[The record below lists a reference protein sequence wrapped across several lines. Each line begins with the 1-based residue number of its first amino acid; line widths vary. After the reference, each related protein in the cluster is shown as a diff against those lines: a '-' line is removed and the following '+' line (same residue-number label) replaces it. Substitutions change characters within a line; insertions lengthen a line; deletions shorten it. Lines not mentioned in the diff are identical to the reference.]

1 LKPLKKLKIQGGH
14 SLRGEIHISGS
25 KNAALSIIAASIMT
39 EERIVLENI
48 PHLEDVTT
56 MIRLIVGMGVSV
68 TLADDNKLMLDS
80 SKIRNYLAP
89 YDLVKTMRASILV
102 LGPLIARFGE
112 ASVSLPGGCAIGA
125 RPVNLHL
132 DGLKAMGADVE
143 INEGYI
149 CAKAKKLKGAH
160 FSFSPVSVTGTANLM
175 MAGVLAEG
183 QTILENAATE
193 PEVINLG
200 EFLLKMGAK
209 IKGLGTRKIIIDGVN
224 KLCSAEHKIIPDRI
238 ETGTFL
244 VAAAITKGSV
254 LLKKTQ
260 PEHLKS
266 VLDLLSQTGA
276 VIFFEEDTIELTM
289 SLTNIKPADFT
300 TQPYPGIPTDMQA
313 QLMVLNAIAPGNSI
327 VVETIFEN
335 RFMHVLELQRM
346 GADIS
351 LRGNTAYITGVKR
364 LQSAPVMATDLR
376 ASAALVLAGLV
387 ADGETHIDRIYHI
400 DRGYECIENKLSL
413 LGAKVARIET

>member
-1 LKPLKKLKIQGGH
+1 MKKLKIQGGH

-56 MIRLIVGMGVSV
+56 MIRLIAGMGVSV
-68 TLADDNKLMLDS
+68 TLADDNKLILDS
-80 SKIRNYLAP
+80 SKIRNFLAP

-175 MAGVLAEG
+175 MAGVMAEG

-209 IKGLGTRKIIIDGVN
+209 IKGLGTRKIMIDGVN
-224 KLCSAEHKIIPDRI
+224 KLCSTEHKIIPDRI

-244 VAAAITKGSV
+244 AAAAITKGSV

-260 PEHLKS
+260 PEHLQS
-266 VLDLLSQTGA
+266 VLDLLRQTGA

-289 SLTNIKPADFT
+289 NLTNIKPADFT

-351 LRGNTAYITGVKR
+351 LSGNTAYITGVKK

-400 DRGYECIENKLSL
+400 DRGYECIESKLSL

>member
-1 LKPLKKLKIQGGH
+1 MKKLKIQGGH

-56 MIRLIVGMGVSV
+56 MIRLIAGMGVSV
-68 TLADDNKLMLDS
+68 TLADDNKLILDS
-80 SKIRNYLAP
+80 SKIRNFLAP

-175 MAGVLAEG
+175 MAGVMAEG

-209 IKGLGTRKIIIDGVN
+209 IKGLGTRKIMIDGVN
-224 KLCSAEHKIIPDRI
+224 KLSSTEHKIIPDRI

-260 PEHLKS
+260 PEHLQS
-266 VLDLLSQTGA
+266 VLDLLRQTGA
-276 VIFFEEDTIELTM
+276 VIFYEEDTIELTM
-289 SLTNIKPADFT
+289 NLTNIKPADFT

-351 LRGNTAYITGVKR
+351 LSGNTAYITGVKR

-400 DRGYECIENKLSL
+400 DRGYECIERKLSL

>member
-1 LKPLKKLKIQGGH
+1 MKKLKIQGGH

-56 MIRLIVGMGVSV
+56 MIRLIAGMGVSV
-68 TLADDNKLMLDS
+68 TLADDNKLILDS
-80 SKIRNYLAP
+80 SKIRNFLAP

-175 MAGVLAEG
+175 MAGVMAEG

-209 IKGLGTRKIIIDGVN
+209 IKGLGTRKIMIDGVN
-224 KLCSAEHKIIPDRI
+224 KLCSTEHKIIPDRI

-244 VAAAITKGSV
+244 AAAAITKGSV

-260 PEHLKS
+260 PEHLQS
-266 VLDLLSQTGA
+266 VLDLLRQTGA

-289 SLTNIKPADFT
+289 NLTNIKPANFT

-351 LRGNTAYITGVKR
+351 LSGNTAYITGVKK

-400 DRGYECIENKLSL
+400 DRGYECIESKLSL

>member
-1 LKPLKKLKIQGGH
+1 MKKLKIQGGH

-56 MIRLIVGMGVSV
+56 MIRLIAGMGVSV
-68 TLADDNKLMLDS
+68 TLADDNKLILDS
-80 SKIRNYLAP
+80 SKIRNFLAP

-149 CAKAKKLKGAH
+149 CAKAKKLKGAL

-175 MAGVLAEG
+175 MAGVMAEG
-183 QTILENAATE
+183 QTILEHAATE

-200 EFLLKMGAK
+200 EFLLNMGAK
-209 IKGLGTRKIIIDGVN
+209 IKGLGTRKIMIDGVN
-224 KLCSAEHKIIPDRI
+224 KLCSTEHKIIPDRI

-400 DRGYECIENKLSL
+400 DRGYECIESKLSL

>member
-1 LKPLKKLKIQGGH
+1 MKKLKIQGGH

-56 MIRLIVGMGVSV
+56 MIRLIAGMGVSV
-68 TLADDNKLMLDS
+68 TLADDNKLILDS
-80 SKIRNYLAP
+80 SKIRNFLAP

-175 MAGVLAEG
+175 MAGVMAEG

-209 IKGLGTRKIIIDGVN
+209 IKGLGTRKIMIDGVN
-224 KLCSAEHKIIPDRI
+224 KLSSTEHKIIPDRI

-260 PEHLKS
+260 PEHLQS
-266 VLDLLSQTGA
+266 VLDLLRQTGA

-289 SLTNIKPADFT
+289 NLTNIKPADFT

-313 QLMVLNAIAPGNSI
+313 QLMVLNAIASGNSI

-351 LRGNTAYITGVKR
+351 LSGNTAYITGVKK

-400 DRGYECIENKLSL
+400 DRGYECIESKLSL

>member
-1 LKPLKKLKIQGGH
+1 MKKLKIQGGH

-56 MIRLIVGMGVSV
+56 MIRLIAGMGVSV
-68 TLADDNKLMLDS
+68 TLADDNKLILDS
-80 SKIRNYLAP
+80 SKIRNFLAP

-209 IKGLGTRKIIIDGVN
+209 IKGLGTRKITIDGVN
-224 KLCSAEHKIIPDRI
+224 KLYSAEHKIIPDRI

-244 VAAAITKGSV
+244 VAAAMTKGSV

-260 PEHLKS
+260 PEHLQS
-266 VLDLLSQTGA
+266 VLDLLRQTGA
-276 VIFFEEDTIELTM
+276 VIFYEEDAIELTM
-289 SLTNIKPADFT
+289 NLTNIKPADFT

-351 LRGNTAYITGVKR
+351 LSGNTAYITGVKR

-400 DRGYECIENKLSL
+400 DRGYECIERKLSL

>member
-1 LKPLKKLKIQGGH
+1 MKKLTIQGGR
-14 SLRGEIHISGS
+14 SLSGEVHISGS

-39 EERIVLENI
+39 EERVFLENI
-48 PHLEDVTT
+48 PHLEDITT
-56 MIRLIVGMGVSV
+56 MIRLIAGMGVSI
-68 TLADDNKLMLDS
+68 TLADDNKLILDS
-80 SKIRNYLAP
+80 SRVGNFLAP

-132 DGLKAMGADVE
+132 DGLKAMGADIE

-149 CAKAKKLKGAH
+149 CARAKKLKGAH
-160 FSFSPVSVTGTANLM
+160 FSFNPISVTGTANIM
-175 MAGVLAEG
+175 TAAVLAEG
-183 QTILENAATE
+183 QSILENAAIE
-193 PEVINLG
+193 PEVISLG
-200 EFLLKMGAK
+200 EFLIKMGAK

-224 KLCSAEHKIIPDRI
+224 KLHSVEHTIIPDRI
-238 ETGTFL
+238 EAGTFL
-244 VAAAITKGSV
+244 VAAAITKGNV

-260 PEHLKS
+260 PEHLQS
-266 VLDLLSQTGA
+266 VLDLLNQTGA
-276 VIFFEEDTIELTM
+276 LIVVEENKIELNM
-289 SLTNIKPADFT
+289 KQKNIKPVDFT
-300 TQPYPGIPTDMQA
+300 TQPYPGIPTDIQA
-313 QLMVLNAIAPGNSI
+313 QFMVLNTIARGNSI

-387 ADGETHIDRIYHI
+387 ADGETSIDRIYHI
-400 DRGYECIENKLSL
+400 DRGYENIENKLSL
-413 LGAKVARIET
+413 LGAKVTRIET

>member
-1 LKPLKKLKIQGGH
+1 MKKLKIQGGH

-209 IKGLGTRKIIIDGVN
+209 IKGLGTRKIMIDGVN
-224 KLCSAEHKIIPDRI
+224 KLCSTEHKIIPDRI

-351 LRGNTAYITGVKR
+351 LSGNTAYITGVKR

-400 DRGYECIENKLSL
+400 DRGYECIESKLSL

>member
-1 LKPLKKLKIQGGH
+1 MKKLKIQGGH

-209 IKGLGTRKIIIDGVN
+209 IKGLGTRKITIDGVN
-224 KLCSAEHKIIPDRI
+224 KLYSAKHTIIPDRI

>member
-1 LKPLKKLKIQGGH
+1 MKKLKIQGGH

-56 MIRLIVGMGVSV
+56 MIRLIAGMGVSV
-68 TLADDNKLMLDS
+68 TLADDNKLILDS

-244 VAAAITKGSV
+244 VAAAITKGRV

-351 LRGNTAYITGVKR
+351 LSGNTAYITGVKR

>member
-1 LKPLKKLKIQGGH
+1 MKKLKIQGGH

-56 MIRLIVGMGVSV
+56 MIRLITGMGVSV
-68 TLADDNKLMLDS
+68 TLADDNKLILDS
-80 SKIRNYLAP
+80 SKIRNFLAP

-175 MAGVLAEG
+175 MAGVMAEG

-209 IKGLGTRKIIIDGVN
+209 IKGLGTRKIMIDGVN

-260 PEHLKS
+260 PEHLQS
-266 VLDLLSQTGA
+266 VLDLLRQTGA

-289 SLTNIKPADFT
+289 NLTNIKPADFT

-351 LRGNTAYITGVKR
+351 LSGNTAYITGVKK

-400 DRGYECIENKLSL
+400 DRGYECIERKLSL

>member
-1 LKPLKKLKIQGGH
+1 LKKLKIQGGH

-56 MIRLIVGMGVSV
+56 MIRLIAGMGVSV
-68 TLADDNKLMLDS
+68 TLADDNKLILDS
-80 SKIRNYLAP
+80 SKIRNFLAP

-175 MAGVLAEG
+175 MAGVMAEG

-209 IKGLGTRKIIIDGVN
+209 IKGLGTRKIMIDGVN
-224 KLCSAEHKIIPDRI
+224 KLCGTEHKIIPDRI

-260 PEHLKS
+260 PEHLQS
-266 VLDLLSQTGA
+266 VLDLLRQTGA

-289 SLTNIKPADFT
+289 NLTNIKPADFT

-351 LRGNTAYITGVKR
+351 LSGNTAYITGVKK

-400 DRGYECIENKLSL
+400 DRGYECIERKLSL

>member
-1 LKPLKKLKIQGGH
+1 MKKLTIQGGC
-14 SLRGEIHISGS
+14 SLSGEIHISGS

-39 EERIVLENI
+39 EERVILKNI
-48 PHLEDVTT
+48 PHLEDITT
-56 MIRLIVGMGVSV
+56 MIRLIAGMGALI
-68 TLADDNKLMLDS
+68 TLSDENKLILDS
-80 SKIRNYLAP
+80 SKIENFLAP
-89 YDLVKTMRASILV
+89 YDVVKTMRASILV

-132 DGLKAMGADVE
+132 DGLKAMGADIQ

-160 FSFSPVSVTGTANLM
+160 FSFNPVSVTGTANLM
-175 MAGVLAEG
+175 TAAVLAEG
-183 QTILENAATE
+183 QSILENAAIE
-193 PEVINLG
+193 PEVISLG
-200 EFLLKMGAK
+200 EFLIKMGAK

-224 KLCSAEHKIIPDRI
+224 KLHSVEHTIIPDRI
-238 ETGTFL
+238 EAGTFL

-254 LLKKTQ
+254 LLKETQ
-260 PEHLKS
+260 PEHLQS

-276 VIFFEEDTIELTM
+276 LIFIEEDKIELNM
-289 SLTNIKPADFT
+289 KQKNFKPVDFK

-313 QLMVLNAIAPGNSI
+313 QFMVLNTIARGNSI

-351 LRGNTAYITGVKR
+351 LSGNTAYISGVKK

-387 ADGETHIDRIYHI
+387 ADGETCIDRIYHI
-400 DRGYECIENKLSL
+400 DRGYECIENKLTF

>member
-1 LKPLKKLKIQGGH
+1 MKKLKIQGGY

-56 MIRLIVGMGVSV
+56 MIRLIAGMGVSV
-68 TLADDNKLMLDS
+68 TLADDNKLILDS
-80 SKIRNYLAP
+80 SKIRNFLAP

-244 VAAAITKGSV
+244 VAAAITKGRV

-351 LRGNTAYITGVKR
+351 LSGNTAYITGVKR

-400 DRGYECIENKLSL
+400 DRGYECIESKLSL

>member
-1 LKPLKKLKIQGGH
+1 MKKLKIQGGH

-56 MIRLIVGMGVSV
+56 MIRLIAGMGVSV

-80 SKIRNYLAP
+80 SKIRNFLAP

-209 IKGLGTRKIIIDGVN
+209 IKGLGTRKIMIDGVN
-224 KLCSAEHKIIPDRI
+224 KLCSTEHKIIPDRI

-351 LRGNTAYITGVKR
+351 LSGNTAYITGVKR

-400 DRGYECIENKLSL
+400 DRGYECIESKLSL

>member
-1 LKPLKKLKIQGGH
+1 MKKLTIQGGH
-14 SLRGEIHISGS
+14 SLSGEVHISGS

-39 EERIVLENI
+39 EERVFLENI
-48 PHLEDVTT
+48 PHLEDITT
-56 MIRLIVGMGVSV
+56 MIRLIAGMGVSI
-68 TLADDNKLMLDS
+68 TLADDNKLILDS
-80 SKIRNYLAP
+80 SRVGNFQAP

-132 DGLKAMGADVE
+132 DGLKALGADIE

-149 CAKAKKLKGAH
+149 CARAKKLKGAH
-160 FSFSPVSVTGTANLM
+160 FSFNPISVTGTANIM
-175 MAGVLAEG
+175 TAAVLAEG
-183 QTILENAATE
+183 QSILENAAIE
-193 PEVINLG
+193 PEVISLG
-200 EFLLKMGAK
+200 EFLIKMGAK
-209 IKGLGTRKIIIDGVN
+209 IKGLGTRRIIIDGVN
-224 KLCSAEHKIIPDRI
+224 KLHSVEHTIIPDRI
-238 ETGTFL
+238 EAGTFL
-244 VAAAITKGSV
+244 VAAAITKGNV

-260 PEHLKS
+260 PEHLQS
-266 VLDLLSQTGA
+266 VLELLNQTGA
-276 VIFFEEDTIELTM
+276 LIVVEENKIELNM
-289 SLTNIKPADFT
+289 KQKNIKPVDFT
-300 TQPYPGIPTDMQA
+300 TQPYPGIPTDIQA
-313 QLMVLNAIAPGNSI
+313 QFMVLNTIARGNSI

-351 LRGNTAYITGVKR
+351 LSGNTAYITGVKR

-387 ADGETHIDRIYHI
+387 AEGETRIDRIYHI
-400 DRGYECIENKLSL
+400 DRGYECIEDKLKL
-413 LGAKVARIET
+413 LGAKVTRIGT

>member
-1 LKPLKKLKIQGGH
+1 MKKLKIQGGH

-39 EERIVLENI
+39 EERIILENI

-56 MIRLIVGMGVSV
+56 MIRLITGMGVSV
-68 TLADDNKLMLDS
+68 TLADDNKLILDS
-80 SKIRNYLAP
+80 SKIRNFLAP

-132 DGLKAMGADVE
+132 DGLKAMGTDVE

-200 EFLLKMGAK
+200 DFLLKMGAK
-209 IKGLGTRKIIIDGVN
+209 IKGLGTRKITIDGVN
-224 KLCSAEHKIIPDRI
+224 KLSSTEHKIIPDRI

-260 PEHLKS
+260 PEHLQS
-266 VLDLLSQTGA
+266 VLDLLRQTGA

-289 SLTNIKPADFT
+289 NLTNIKPADFT

-351 LRGNTAYITGVKR
+351 LSGNTAYITGVKR

-400 DRGYECIENKLSL
+400 DRGYECIERKLSL

>member
-1 LKPLKKLKIQGGH
+1 MKKLKIQGGH
-14 SLRGEIHISGS
+14 SLSGEINISGS

-39 EERIVLENI
+39 EERVILKNI
-48 PHLEDVTT
+48 PHLEDITT

-68 TLADDNKLMLDS
+68 TLAENNKLILDS
-80 SKIRNYLAP
+80 SRIKNFLAP

-132 DGLKAMGADVE
+132 NGLKAMGAKVE
-143 INEGYI
+143 INDGYI
-149 CAKAKKLKGAH
+149 CAKAKKLKGTH
-160 FSFSPVSVTGTANLM
+160 FSFSPISVTGTANLM
-175 MAGVLAEG
+175 MAAVLAEG
-183 QTILENAATE
+183 QSILENAAIE

-209 IKGLGTRKIIIDGVN
+209 IKGLGTRKITIDGVN
-224 KLCSAEHKIIPDRI
+224 KLFSTEHNIIPDRI
-238 ETGTFL
+238 EAGTFL
-244 VAAAITKGSV
+244 VAATITNGNV
-254 LLKKTQ
+254 ILKKTQ
-260 PEHLKS
+260 PEHLQS
-266 VLDLLSQTGA
+266 VLDLLTQTGA
-276 VIFFEEDTIELTM
+276 LISSEEDKIELNM
-289 SLTNIKPADFT
+289 KQKNFKPADFT

-313 QLMVLNAIAPGNSI
+313 QFMVLNAVAQGNSI
-327 VVETIFEN
+327 VIETIFEN

-346 GADIS
+346 GADINLS
-351 LRGNTAYITGVKR
+351 GNTAYITGVKR

-387 ADGETHIDRIYHI
+387 ADGETDIDRIYHI
-400 DRGYECIENKLSL
+400 DRGYECIENKLAL

>member
-1 LKPLKKLKIQGGH
+1 MKKLKIQGGH

-56 MIRLIVGMGVSV
+56 MIRLIAGMGVSV
-68 TLADDNKLMLDS
+68 TLADDNKLILDS
-80 SKIRNYLAP
+80 SKIRNFLAP

-224 KLCSAEHKIIPDRI
+224 RLCSADQKIITDLI

>member
-1 LKPLKKLKIQGGH
+1 LKKLKIQGGH

-56 MIRLIVGMGVSV
+56 MIRLIAGMGVSV
-68 TLADDNKLMLDS
+68 TLADDNKLILDS

-244 VAAAITKGSV
+244 VAAAITKGRV

-313 QLMVLNAIAPGNSI
+313 QLMVLNATAPGNSI

-351 LRGNTAYITGVKR
+351 LSGNTAYITGVKR

-400 DRGYECIENKLSL
+400 DRGYECIESKLSL

>member
-1 LKPLKKLKIQGGH
+1 MKKLKIQGGH

-112 ASVSLPGGCAIGA
+112 AAVSLPGGCAIGA

-160 FSFSPVSVTGTANLM
+160 FSFNPVSVTGTANLM
-175 MAGVLAEG
+175 MAGVMAEG

-260 PEHLKS
+260 PEHLQS
-266 VLDLLSQTGA
+266 VLDLLRQTGA
-276 VIFFEEDTIELTM
+276 VISFEEDTIELTM
-289 SLTNIKPADFT
+289 NLKNIKPADFT

-400 DRGYECIENKLSL
+400 DRGYECIESKLSL